1 MKLSTRGRYGTRLML
16 ELAKNY
22 GKGPISM
29 SDISKNLNIPI
40 KYLEQLIIPLKKA
53 ELINSVRGPKGGHM
67 LSKSPE
73 EIYLW
78 NILTLLETKFSFVDC
93 LTDANACENTAT
105 CPIRPIW
112 GKAFNGM
119 TKLFKETS
127 LKDVLTSFED
137 HQKKEKLKSTQV
149 LSQSRFERIP

>member
-1 MKLSTRGRYGTRLML
+1 MKLSTRGRYGTRLIL

-29 SDISKNLNIPI
+29 SDISRNLDIPI

-53 ELINSVRGPKGGHM
+53 DLINSVRGPKGGHM
-67 LSKSPE
+67 LAKAPE
-73 EIYLW
+73 QINVW
-78 NILTLLETKFSFVDC
+78 NVLTLLETKFSFVDC
-93 LTDANACENTAT
+93 LSDQNACDSAAT

-112 GKAFNGM
+112 GKAFQGM

-127 LKDVLTSFED
+127 LQDVLISSED
-137 HQKKEKLKSTQV
+137 QEKKEALVSHQ
-149 LSQSRFERIP
+149 I

>member
-29 SDISKNLNIPI
+29 SDISRNLDIPI

-53 ELINSVRGPKGGHM
+53 DLINSVRGPKGGHM
-67 LSKSPE
+67 LAKAPE
-73 EIYLW
+73 QINVW
-78 NILTLLETKFSFVDC
+78 SVLTLLETKFSFVDC
-93 LTDANACENTAT
+93 LTDQNACDSAAT
-105 CPIRPIW
+105 CPVRPIW
-112 GKAFNGM
+112 GKAFQGM

-127 LKDVLTSFED
+127 LRDVLISFE
-137 HQKKEKLKSTQV
+137 HQQKKEPLVSHQI
-149 LSQSRFERIP
+149 R

>member
-1 MKLSTRGRYGTRLML
+1 ML

-29 SDISKNLNIPI
+29 SDISRNLDIPI

-53 ELINSVRGPKGGHM
+53 DMINSVRGPKGGHM
-67 LSKSPE
+67 LSMAPDQ
-73 EIYLW
+73 INVW

-93 LTDANACENTAT
+93 LADEDACESIAT

-112 GKAFNGM
+112 GKAFQGM

-127 LKDVLTSFED
+127 LQDVLTSFED
-137 HQKKEKLKSTQV
+137 QQEKQV
-149 LSQSRFERIP
+149 LASHQI

>member
-1 MKLSTRGRYGTRLML
+1 ML

-29 SDISKNLNIPI
+29 SDISRNLDIPI

-53 ELINSVRGPKGGHM
+53 DLINSVRGPKGGHM
-67 LSKSPE
+67 LAQAPN
-73 EIYLW
+73 EINLW
-78 NILTLLETKFSFVDC
+78 NVLTLLETKFSFVDC
-93 LTDANACENTAT
+93 LTDQNACDSAAN

-112 GKAFNGM
+112 GKAFQGM

-127 LKDVLTSFED
+127 LQDVLISFED
-137 HQKKEKLKSTQV
+137 QQKNGNHRKQPDHEPM
-149 LSQSRFERIP
+149 RF

>member
-1 MKLSTRGRYGTRLML
+1 ML

-29 SDISKNLNIPI
+29 SDISRNLDIPI

-67 LSKSPE
+67 LAMAPDD
-73 EIYLW
+73 INLW
-78 NILTLLETKFSFVDC
+78 NVLTLLETKFSFVDC
-93 LTDANACENTAT
+93 LTDRDACDSTAN

-112 GKAFNGM
+112 GRAFQGM

-127 LKDVLTSFED
+127 LRDVLISFED
-137 HQKKEKLKSTQV
+137 QQKKEATLSSQT
-149 LSQSRFERIP
+149 LSQ

>member
-29 SDISKNLNIPI
+29 SDISRNLDIPI

-53 ELINSVRGPKGGHM
+53 DLINSVRGPKGGHM
-67 LSKSPE
+67 LAMAPDQ
-73 EIYLW
+73 INVW

-93 LTDANACENTAT
+93 LADEDACESIAT

-112 GKAFNGM
+112 GKAFQGM

-127 LKDVLTSFED
+127 LRDVLTSFED
-137 HQKKEKLKSTQV
+137 QQEKQV
-149 LSQSRFERIP
+149 LVSHQI

>member
-29 SDISKNLNIPI
+29 SDISRNLDIPI

-53 ELINSVRGPKGGHM
+53 DLINSVRGPKGGHM
-67 LSKSPE
+67 LAKAPE
-73 EIYLW
+73 QINVW
-78 NILTLLETKFSFVDC
+78 SVLTLLETKFSFVDC
-93 LTDANACENTAT
+93 LTDQNACDSAAT
-105 CPIRPIW
+105 CPVRPIW
-112 GKAFNGM
+112 GKAFQGM

-127 LKDVLTSFED
+127 LRDVLISFED
-137 HQKKEKLKSTQV
+137 QLKKEPLVSHQI
-149 LSQSRFERIP
+149 R